1 MATGPSGSGAGAQA
15 GGGAAGGGSSWRSW
29 HHNDKDREDRRFIIK
44 QIQDLFQK
52 RKQASVTDEW
62 KAKLPDFVRRLEE
75 ALYRTAR
82 SKEEYTNSGTL
93 EARLQSVARRMVARP
108 PTSAHGAAPVAGGH
122 GGQHPGMHSGYG
134 QHPGMHPGY
143 GPAAG
148 RPDGGRGGAP
158 MGYGHMAPHGAGM
171 VGMGVGAGGMM
182 VGPGGQSVSAG
193 AMRKGHNGAGGDGVK
208 QEPGAIGGQVMSNG
222 APVVLRGSGF
232 PTSGSGASAMMPAPG
247 MAPGIAMNGMSPGQS
262 GQSGAG
268 ASGSGAAPGASPR
281 GGSGGGAAV
290 AGSAGFSADGQR
302 TLTQEEQ
309 RKLYI
314 LKQQRWL
321 LFLRH
326 ASKCQAKEGEC
337 SAGQNCVIAR
347 KLWFHVLNCK
357 EANCDYPRCVA
368 SRELLKHHQRCHS
381 SQCPVCAPVRLH
393 LQRSRQAQIARGAAQ
408 GGQVPPGAQR
418 YPQGHG
424 MPPGAHGMGGAGYA
438 APGYPH
444 MGQQVPG
451 GGQYPSAG
459 RGQYP
464 PGVHGM
470 HGGQHPGMGQGDYQ
484 GVMRGHAAMTGT
496 MPTPGQMMPTHGHPG
511 AGMSGMMAT
520 PGQAMD
526 QPPAKRAKTEGN
538 AAGKKPTKAQLA
550 KLQKNAG
557 GARAAQ
563 QQVVEGTSMLEYW
576 SADSIRK
583 HLKSLRTSVKQEEK
597 AKTAKGGKGAAEA
610 VRAPQQVV
618 VHGGAGEACKACNA
632 QCRLTFDPPP
642 VYCTHCQKRIA
653 RGQVY
658 YHAPQLVE
666 VQKHA
671 FCSGCWQKIQG
682 SVEIEGKKVP
692 KNQLQKRK
700 NAEDL
705 EEPWVQCDTC
715 NSWVHQVCSLFNKGR
730 NEGGS
735 GHFSCP
741 ECLLNGLQNG
751 TRQPVK
757 TRPQAMLEAKDLQNT
772 QLAKFLEKGLDGYL
786 KKERETRAKKLGK
799 SLAECPTPTGI
810 TIRVVSATDKR
821 TELMPNFRKAFP
833 DMPATLPYR
842 SKAVVLFQETEG
854 VDLAIF
860 CMYVQEYG
868 ADCPEPNKRRCYLGY
883 LDSVKHFRPAGI
895 TAFGGDKN
903 GKGDSL
909 RTSVY
914 QEVIVQYMQY
924 LKQRGFTS
932 MYIWVC
938 PPFAGDDYI
947 FYCHPSQQKTPKND
961 RLRAWYLAMLKHC
974 KERKLIYKTS
984 NILDLFFPGGKDH
997 RVDPCKLSHL
1007 PYFDGDYL
1015 TGAVEE
1021 FITVIQQEEATAKS
1035 TKGGKKGTKGSSS
1048 RSKAKQKDETLD
1060 SKVMGRLSE
1069 QIKTMRDDFIM
1080 VHIRPICAYCRKYIM
1095 GGKYHKCET
1104 CKDFVLCPGCHKD
1117 DQGLDTQSRHPTG
1130 TMTVHKFKELK
1141 ADPSPKGGATPDV
1154 DPVIECEIFE
1164 TRQQFLS
1171 LCQGN
1176 HYQFDTLRRAK
1187 HSSMMVLYHLHNPA
1201 APAFVCTC
1209 NVCGQE
1215 IQPGTGYRC
1224 YDCSDYDVCERCIRA
1239 PNFSHPH
1246 PLKRVGEPKDGA
1258 AAGGP
1263 LVAAR
1268 SQRSEQLRRTM
1279 QLLVHSSMCND
1290 PNCQSQN
1297 CKRVKMLF
1305 KHGLECKVKY
1315 QGGCNLCR
1323 RMWALLQIHAKS
1335 CRVENCPVPRC
1346 MDLRAHARRQ
1356 QQHAEQRRR
1365 AAYQQMM
1372 LMNRKQVM
1380 NGGG

>member
-1 MATGPSGSGAGAQA
+1 M
-15 GGGAAGGGSSWRSW
+15 
-29 HHNDKDREDRRFIIK
+29 
-44 QIQDLFQK
+44 
-52 RKQASVTDEW
+52 
-62 KAKLPDFVRRLEE
+62 
-75 ALYRTAR
+75 
-82 SKEEYTNSGTL
+82 
-93 EARLQSVARRMVARP
+93 
-108 PTSAHGAAPVAGGH
+108 
-122 GGQHPGMHSGYG
+122 
-134 QHPGMHPGY
+134 
-143 GPAAG
+143 
-148 RPDGGRGGAP
+148 
-158 MGYGHMAPHGAGM
+158 
-171 VGMGVGAGGMM
+171 
-182 VGPGGQSVSAG
+182 GPGGQPIPAG
-193 AMRKGHNGAGGDGVK
+193 AMRKGHPAAGMGGPSGHGNGAGGEGGVK
-208 QEPGAIGGQVMSNG
+208 QEPGANGGAVMSNG
-222 APVVLRGSGF
+222 APVVMRGSGF
-232 PTSGSGASAMMPAPG
+232 PASGSGASAMMPAPG
-247 MAPGIAMNGMSPGQS
+247 MQVPQQRVGINGLPPGAQ
-262 GQSGAG
+262 QAG
-268 ASGSGAAPGASPR
+268 AAGGSGAAS
-281 GGSGGGAAV
+281 GGSGRGAAG
-290 AGSAGFSADGQR
+290 AGGGSGFPAGGQR

-393 LQRSRQAQIARGAAQ
+393 LQRSRQAQMNAQAQAQGAQ
-408 GGQVPPGAQR
+408 GGQMPPGAQGAF
-418 YPQGHG
+418 PPGHG
-424 MPPGAHGMGGAGYA
+424 MPMGAHARVAGPGGYAA

-444 MGQQVPG
+444 MGQPVPG
-451 GGQYPSAG
+451 GGQYPGVG

-464 PGVHGM
+464 PGAPGM
-470 HGGQHPGMGQGDYQ
+470 PGGPHPGMGHGDYQ
-484 GVMRGHAAMTGT
+484 GAMRGHAAMAGT
-496 MPTPGQMMPTHGHPG
+496 MPTPGQMVPTHGQMG
-511 AGMSGMMAT
+511 VGMSGMMAT
-520 PGQAMD
+520 PGQAME
-526 QPPAKRAKTEGN
+526 PPAKRAKTEGGK
-538 AAGKKPTKAQLA
+538 AGGKQPTKAQLA
-550 KLQKNAG
+550 KLQKSA
-557 GARAAQ
+557 AAAKAQ
-563 QQVVEGTSMLEYW
+563 QQQQAVEGTSMLEYW
-576 SADSIRK
+576 NVDNIRK
-583 HLKSLRTSVKQEEK
+583 HLKSLRLSVKQEEK
-597 AKTAKGGKGAAEA
+597 AKAAKGGKGAEA
-610 VRAPQQVV
+610 ARGPPQAV
-618 VHGGAGEACKACNA
+618 VHGGAGEACRACNA
-632 QCRLTFDPPP
+632 QVRLTFDPPP
-642 VYCTHCQKRIA
+642 IYCTHCQKRIA

-658 YHAPQLVE
+658 YQSPQMVE

-682 SVEIEGKKVP
+682 SVDIEGKKVP

-715 NSWVHQVCSLFNKGR
+715 NSWVHQICALFNKGR
-730 NEGGS
+730 NEGGA

-741 ECLLNGLQNG
+741 ECLLNGLTNG

-757 TRPQAMLEAKDLQNT
+757 TRPQAMLESKDLQNS
-772 QLAKFLEKGLDGYL
+772 QLAKFLEKGLGEFL

-799 SLAECPTPTGI
+799 SLSECPTPTGI
-810 TIRVVSATDKR
+810 TIRVVSAVDKR

-842 SKAVVLFQETEG
+842 SKAVLLFQQTEG

-868 ADCPEPNKRRCYLGY
+868 AECAEPNRRRCYLGY

-909 RTSVY
+909 RTAVY
-914 QEVIVQYMQY
+914 QEVIVQYMRY
-924 LKQRGFTS
+924 LNQRGFTS

-997 RVDPCKLSHL
+997 RVDPCKLNHL

-1021 FITVIQQEEATAKS
+1021 FITVIQQEEAVAKAG
-1035 TKGGKKGTKGSSS
+1035 KGGKKSGTKGSSS
-1048 RSKAKQKDETLD
+1048 RSKTKRNESETLD

-1069 QIKTMRDDFIM
+1069 QIKTMREDFIM

-1095 GGKYHKCET
+1095 GGKYYKCET
-1104 CKDFVLCPGCHKD
+1104 CKDFVLCPACMKD
-1117 DQGLDTQSRHPTG
+1117 EANLDTQSRHPTG

-1141 ADPSPKGGATPDV
+1141 ADPAPKGGGTPDP

-1215 IQPGTGYRC
+1215 IEPGTGYRC

-1246 PLKRVGEPKDGA
+1246 PLKRVGEPKEGV
-1258 AAGGP
+1258 G
-1263 LVAAR
+1263 LCNQQSAAR

-1279 QLLVHSSMCND
+1279 QLLVHTSQCKD
-1290 PNCQSQN
+1290 PNCGSQN

-1346 MDLRAHARRQ
+1346 LDLRAHARRQ
-1356 QQHAEQRRR
+1356 QQHVEQRRR

-1372 LMNRKQVM
+1372 LMNRKQAM
-1380 NGGG
+1380 SGGGG